1 MWRYYYIIT
10 SWIFILLLPID
21 AISQDYL
28 KTLDSPYKYF
38 GQKIA
43 RTSNGDIYIGD
54 SSLEALNTGQDGRLL
69 LTKLDNCG
77 QVEWS
82 YFYETEGL
90 YVEIRDIVASSAEEV
105 ILFGSAYVGFDER
118 VFLLKVGTN
127 GEIKRF
133 KLFNTGTVDHFT
145 YHIAIKGDQ
154 IMAYGLLLDWNT
166 QKQGFFALFDTELN
180 YQWGKRFAPVVTGG
194 EAIFTG
200 EGGFLCRTGKY
211 IYKLDA
217 QGKLSWASANT
228 SDVAIPVKGPIA
240 TNGGYV
246 FEAIQEN
253 QSFFFKIDDN
263 GQLLWVS
270 PSFPSTNYAAGI
282 KRQAN
287 GDLLAVYASPQA
299 LGNDICYLVLSS
311 DGEIIQQRKLISES
325 PFTTGELDFILS
337 EEGYLTIVGNAAT
350 PPAPAPALKDFL
362 LQASLTNNSNDC
374 FYWED
379 FESTS
384 VNSFNPNFTPVDTAI
399 LDLNMTLWPEQIQV
413 NKIATEAAL
422 YTNECDQSPD
432 GNKIQV
438 DTLLN
443 CGEDWLVS
451 LPSEEFVWLD
461 NGRSDDRLLT
471 DVGEYRASN
480 VDCTNPISY
489 TFTLDRKACECDIF
503 LPTAFSPNNDSQNDE
518 LSLFS
523 NCSLSQVEMK
533 VYSRWGNE
541 LVNGKAEGFSWDGM
555 SNGKAVPPGL
565 YLVLI
570 RYELIDEVGEIQ
582 QGEITQ
588 EVMLLR

>member
-1 MWRYYYIIT
+1 MCGRYNIIC
-10 SWIFILLLPID
+10 WVFILFLPLESI
-21 AISQDYL
+21 AQDYL
-28 KTLDSPYKYF
+28 KTLDSPDNFF

-43 RTSNGDIYIGD
+43 RATGGEVYIGD
-54 SSLEALNTGQDGRLL
+54 SSLEALNTGEDGRLL

-82 YFYETEGL
+82 YFYETEGI
-90 YVEIRDIVASSAEEV
+90 YVEFRDIITNSDDEV
-105 ILFGSAYVGFDER
+105 ILFGSAYLGFDER
-118 VFLLKVGTN
+118 VFLLKVGSD
-127 GEIKRF
+127 GAIKRF

-145 YHIAIKGDQ
+145 YNIDIKEGQ
-154 IMAYGLLLDWNT
+154 IMAYGLLLDWNV
-166 QKQGFFALFDTELN
+166 QKQGFIALFDNELN
-180 YQWGKRFAPVVTGG
+180 YQWGKRFAPVITGG
-194 EAIFTG
+194 EAIFTP
-200 EGGFLCRTGKY
+200 EGGFLCRTGHY

-217 QGKLSWASANT
+217 QGNLAWANFNDSNISAP
-228 SDVAIPVKGPIA
+228 VAGPIA
-240 TNGGYV
+240 VSGGYI
-246 FEAIQEN
+246 FETTQEN
-253 QSFFFKIDDN
+253 KSFFFKLDDN
-263 GQLLWVS
+263 GQLLWMS
-270 PSFPSTNYAAGI
+270 PRFPSTNYAADI

-287 GDLLAVYASPQA
+287 GDLLAVYTTPQEE
-299 LGNDICYLVLSS
+299 GNDICYLLLAP
-311 DGEIIQQRKLISES
+311 DGEIIQQRKLIFDR
-325 PFTTGELDFILS
+325 PFTTGQLEYSLGD
-337 EEGYLTIVGNAAT
+337 EGYLTVVGNAAI

-379 FESTS
+379 FENTTAH
-384 VNSFNPNFTPVDTAI
+384 SFNPSFTPVDTAI
-399 LDLNMTLWPEQIQV
+399 LDLNMTLWSEQIQV
-413 NKIATEAAL
+413 NKIAIEAAL

-432 GNKIQV
+432 GNKIKV

-471 DVGEYRASN
+471 DAGEYRASN

-523 NCSLSQVEMK
+523 NCSLSQIEMK